1 MLRLLRFLIPH
12 RTFVASLVFLNILL
26 SAVLT
31 VAPLVIKRIVDEI
44 IGLQQ
49 QHLLIPYLGL
59 LLLVTTVRTITVYF
73 YSYRQNKLGQLVMTD
88 VRTALYKKLLALPYS
103 FYDKEQTGRLMS
115 RISSDVE
122 STRIFLSQILVESM
136 SHTLTITFAS
146 IALLFQDQLLFAIAI
161 LPIIASGFAMYQ
173 LHRKLTRPWL
183 LQHEQMASMSS
194 VLQDSLTA

>member
-12 RTFVASLVFLNILL
+12 RTFVGSLVFLNILL

-49 QHLLIPYLGL
+49 QQLLIPYLGL

-103 FYDKEQTGRLMS
+103 FYDKEQT
-115 RISSDVE
+115 
-122 STRIFLSQILVESM
+122 
-136 SHTLTITFAS
+136 
-146 IALLFQDQLLFAIAI
+146 
-161 LPIIASGFAMYQ
+161 P
-173 LHRKLTRPWL
+173 
-183 LQHEQMASMSS
+183 
-194 VLQDSLTA
+194 

>member
-1 MLRLLRFLIPH
+1 MLRLLRFLTPH

-49 QHLLIPYLGL
+49 QQLLIPYLGL

-88 VRTALYKKLLALPYS
+88 VRTALYKKLLALP
-103 FYDKEQTGRLMS
+103 
-115 RISSDVE
+115 
-122 STRIFLSQILVESM
+122 
-136 SHTLTITFAS
+136 
-146 IALLFQDQLLFAIAI
+146 
-161 LPIIASGFAMYQ
+161 
-173 LHRKLTRPWL
+173 
-183 LQHEQMASMSS
+183 
-194 VLQDSLTA
+194 